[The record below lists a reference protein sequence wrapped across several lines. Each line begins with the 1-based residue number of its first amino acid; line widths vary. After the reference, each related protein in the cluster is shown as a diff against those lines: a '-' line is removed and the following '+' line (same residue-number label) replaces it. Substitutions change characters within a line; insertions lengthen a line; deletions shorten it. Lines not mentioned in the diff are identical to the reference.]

1 LNLPK
6 PLDQSGS
13 KSHFGLTPEKP
24 KKHAA
29 AATL

>member
-13 KSHFGLTPEKP
+13 KSHFGLTLEKP

-29 AATL
+29 AETL